1 MAPALEEFDPVCE
14 ALTRAVVIG
23 REVFAPILCV
33 ELGGG
38 PLHAVRLK
46 LDQLHITVDASF
58 LHNAGFFRRAMGVLP
73 DNLFQIVKQLGQH
86 PEAAMNETRKVLNAA
101 RHKMDDVE
109 NMRNTNDP
117 EYDEA
122 YAKVVAEEVAEAK
135 ADDIAAYKRFDAAK
149 DALIDFEGY
158 QF

>member
-1 MAPALEEFDPVCE
+1 MVITTLETIHRLLKIEKNE
-14 ALTRAVVIG
+14 A
-23 REVFAPILCV
+23 
-33 ELGGG
+33 
-38 PLHAVRLK
+38 
-46 LDQLHITVDASF
+46 
-58 LHNAGFFRRAMGVLP
+58 
-73 DNLFQIVKQLGQH
+73 
-86 PEAAMNETRKVLNAA
+86 EAAMNETRKVLNAA

-149 DALIDFEGY
+149 DALIDFEGH